1 MPRIK
6 SSVSLQLCIQPPPRS
21 ISSNASGINW
31 PFIKNLINTD
41 PGPLGTISNY
51 IGPDPLSFM
60 EEGMVDPEFTAEE
73 IIKSN
78 QWFENNLGALDYN
91 MEDIYD
97 AKHMDSIVLFSF
109 GPVFR

>member
-1 MPRIK
+1 
-6 SSVSLQLCIQPPPRS
+6 
-21 ISSNASGINW
+21 
-31 PFIKNLINTD
+31 
-41 PGPLGTISNY
+41 
-51 IGPDPLSFM
+51 M